1 MKKASIR
8 IMLADDHM
16 LMRMGLSTLIDCED
30 DMKIVGEAK
39 NGRQAVELAH
49 ALKPDI
55 IIMDL
60 LMPELSGA
68 EATKLIHDAYPEIKI
83 MVLTS
88 FGTSK
93 EMSDAIMNGADGALM
108 KDTAADELIKTI
120 RAIVAGERIIPDRL
134 MRQAAEDNV
143 TPKLSDRHLEILSSI
158 AQGQS
163 NSDIAKQ
170 YGLSEISIKK
180 QVSKIFA
187 RLGVSNRSE
196 AVALALRKQMLK
208 S

>member
-1 MKKASIR
+1 MKKAQIR

-16 LMRMGLSTLIDCED
+16 LMRMGLSTLIDCEE

-60 LMPELSGA
+60 MMPELSGA

-108 KDTAADELIKTI
+108 KDTAADELIGAI
-120 RAIVAGERIIPDRL
+120 RSIVAGKRLIP
-134 MRQAAEDNV
+134 
-143 TPKLSDRHLEILSSI
+143 S
-158 AQGQS
+158 G
-163 NSDIAKQ
+163 
-170 YGLSEISIKK
+170 
-180 QVSKIFA
+180 
-187 RLGVSNRSE
+187 
-196 AVALALRKQMLK
+196 
-208 S
+208 